1 MLPSGSSWFFTCFSV
16 YLPIFYDLLPVSPKI
31 TVDFPVL
38 ILETTFV
45 RGSSQYRFLE
55 AACSGTPKSFMAT
68 ALAPVD
74 SREVVRCDH
83 CHLVQFRTNNNLC
96 RKCRTSLDE
105 DEPEPI
111 LEIQVPV
118 DVPPDRNH
126 PNLQVAASIRMLRQK
141 SGLSQRQLAL
151 RMQVPRTY
159 VSKIENEKAMPT
171 LSSLERLARA
181 LEVSMADLLKGSSRS
196 LEDDISDL
204 MHDDFI
210 AEVVQYLGK
219 LDSMQRSS
227 LMAQVRDLSI
237 RPRRSA

>member
-1 MLPSGSSWFFTCFSV
+1 
-16 YLPIFYDLLPVSPKI
+16 
-31 TVDFPVL
+31 
-38 ILETTFV
+38 
-45 RGSSQYRFLE
+45 
-55 AACSGTPKSFMAT
+55 MAT

-111 LEIQVPV
+111 LEIQPPV
-118 DVPPDRNH
+118 ETPTNGH
-126 PNLQVAASIRMLRQK
+126 HSHLQVASAIRMLRQK
-141 SGLSQRQLAL
+141 AGLSQRQLAL
-151 RMQVPRTY
+151 RMSVPRTY

-171 LSSLERLARA
+171 LSSLQRLATA
-181 LEVSMADLLKGSSRS
+181 LEVSMADLLKGSSRT
-196 LEDDISDL
+196 LEDDIADL
-204 MHDDFI
+204 MHDEFI
-210 AEVVQYLGK
+210 AELVEHLGK

-227 LMAQVRDLSI
+227 LMAQMRDLSI

>member
-1 MLPSGSSWFFTCFSV
+1 
-16 YLPIFYDLLPVSPKI
+16 
-31 TVDFPVL
+31 
-38 ILETTFV
+38 
-45 RGSSQYRFLE
+45 
-55 AACSGTPKSFMAT
+55 MAT

-111 LEIQVPV
+111 LEVQAPV
-118 DVPPDRNH
+118 EPPANGH
-126 PNLQVAASIRMLRQK
+126 HSHLQVASAIRMLRQK

-151 RMQVPRTY
+151 RMAVPRTY

-171 LSSLERLARA
+171 LSSLQRLATA

-196 LEDDISDL
+196 LEDEIADL
-204 MHDDFI
+204 MHDEFI
-210 AEVVQYLGK
+210 AEIIQCLDK

-227 LMAQVRDLSI
+227 LLSQVRDLSI
-237 RPRRSA
+237 RPRRSAS

>member
-1 MLPSGSSWFFTCFSV
+1 M
-16 YLPIFYDLLPVSPKI
+16 
-31 TVDFPVL
+31 
-38 ILETTFV
+38 LETTLV
-45 RGSSQYRFLE
+45 RGSLQSLFGSCLLWHSE
-55 AACSGTPKSFMAT
+55 SFMAT

-83 CHLVQFRTNNNLC
+83 CHLVQFRTTNNLC

-111 LEIQVPV
+111 LEIPAAEA
-118 DVPPDRNH
+118 PANGHH
-126 PNLQVAASIRMLRQK
+126 PHLQVAASIRMLRQK

-171 LSSLERLARA
+171 LSSLQRLASA

-196 LEDDISDL
+196 LEDEIADL
-204 MHDDFI
+204 MHDEFI
-210 AEVVQYLGK
+210 AEVVQYMDK
-219 LDSMQRSS
+219 LDSMQRST
-227 LMAQVRDLSI
+227 LLAQVRDLSI